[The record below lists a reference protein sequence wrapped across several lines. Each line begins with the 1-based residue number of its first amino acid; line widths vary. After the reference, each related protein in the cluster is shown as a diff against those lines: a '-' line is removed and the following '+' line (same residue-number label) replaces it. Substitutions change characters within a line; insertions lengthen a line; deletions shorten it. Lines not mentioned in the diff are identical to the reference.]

1 MWTRKTEAA
10 STRNHPQQPPQKH
23 PPPYQATKPHP
34 EKTPARKSFWLQI
47 YDYSSK
53 PHQENPYLHPRKPDH
68 HHLNRSHYNTKTPPT
83 TKHHPHHHHLNWATT
98 TTHHHHHHHRTTP
111 PDHLTKKQTTTQN
124 TNLEE
129 DEIQQQNTGNNAG
142 LKRTHNSYRIEAA
155 AGDKEKVSI
164 ARVNNN
170 TNLQLVDATHRY
182 NTSPAQKA
190 SHRATT
196 TSPP

>member
-34 EKTPARKSFWLQI
+34 EKTPARKSS
-47 YDYSSK
+47 DSRSTTT
-53 PHQENPYLHPRKPDH
+53 
-68 HHLNRSHYNTKTPPT
+68 HLNHIKRTPTYTHANQITTTSTEVTTTQKHPPPPNITPT
-83 TKHHPHHHHLNWATT
+83 TT